1 MFILNLALFAIGEH
15 ELFTVW
21 VLQNSICYP
30 YCRNARSCIS
40 CFSFQLSSAAPWS
53 SPTFRSF
60 ETTPG
65 PSVTLRGKLGRK
77 GVLPVAQ
84 TWETRL
90 SSHAYAPCGIAIPR
104 LAAYGTDSVS
114 PAAYAAGFKEI
125 SAPRLSIIH
134 SDSGD

>member
-53 SPTFRSF
+53 SPTFRGF
-60 ETTPG
+60 AV
-65 PSVTLRGKLGRK
+65 PSVSSDLWLRRWGYL
-77 GVLPVAQ
+77 
-84 TWETRL
+84 L
-90 SSHAYAPCGIAIPR
+90 SS
-104 LAAYGTDSVS
+104 
-114 PAAYAAGFKEI
+114 
-125 SAPRLSIIH
+125 
-134 SDSGD
+134 